1 MCKEDKKMKF
11 QILAI
16 TLITLIALLPLA
28 TAAMQGGN
36 VILPIE
42 EKWQELK
49 EKFQNDEQY
58 RNTLKEQIQNCVGS
72 EDSECLVLKESARE
86 IVRGVITKICEGD
99 KDILGN
105 LKTKIQNSNKLS
117 DDEKTELIGVIDEH
131 KAEFDAICAQVEG
144 ADAAKLKEITLQ
156 IKNLI
161 KELKVKY
168 SISKDL
174 LHLKRIGL
182 VVQRA
187 EHLETKLQ
195 NYMENNQCND
205 TNGTQELIDSF
216 NAKIAEARASYDESK
231 NLWQQFVDSV
241 KQGTPNTEVLRQAQE
256 KKQEAQ
262 LKLKEAHQI
271 LKDILVKL
279 RECKIEPE
287 ETPENS
293 PE

>member
-1 MCKEDKKMKF
+1 MKF
-11 QILAI
+11 QILAV
-16 TLITLIALLPLA
+16 TLIALIVLLPLA
-28 TAAMQGGN
+28 TAAMQVGN
-36 VILPIE
+36 VVLPIE

-49 EKFQNDEQY
+49 EKFMNDEQY
-58 RNTLKEQIQNCVGS
+58 RNTLKEQIQNCIGS
-72 EDSECLVLKESARE
+72 ENEECLVLKESARE
-86 IVRGVITKICEGD
+86 VVRGVITKVCEGD

-131 KAEFDAICAQVEG
+131 KAEFDTICAQVEG

-168 SISKDL
+168 SIEKDL

-187 EHLETKLQ
+187 EKLETKLQ
-195 NYMENNQCND
+195 SYMENNQCND
-205 TNGTQELIDSF
+205 TNGTQALIDSF

-241 KQGTPNTEVLRQAQE
+241 KQGKPDTEVLRQAQE

-279 RECKIEPE
+279 KECKIQPE
-287 ETPENS
+287 ETPGNS
-293 PE
+293 TE